1 MRSKYLIS
9 FLTAALLLS
18 GCSKKSDWHTINY
31 PTAKTQ
37 FAPDFIPVSTWYS
50 GGKARAPMLSEI
62 TENSENEWRQDLQQI
77 KDLGFNTVRT
87 WVEWAHCE
95 PRRGEYHFENLRLL
109 CRLADEV
116 GLKVFIQLYLDS
128 APDWVGKKF
137 TDSEYEAQNG
147 AKVHSQAAP
156 GYCTDH
162 AGVRQA
168 VENFLHESA
177 KVANEYPNF
186 YGWDL
191 WSEPL
196 IVNWAYIDYVPDAQ
210 FCFCPS
216 TLQVFRQW
224 LQAKYGS
231 LEALNTA
238 WYRNFEKW
246 DEVQPPRFGT
256 ILSYTDFIDWKNFI
270 YDKLAG
276 DLKMRYD
283 AIRFVD
289 KSHVITSH
297 AAVPSIF
304 YSPYNGYG
312 ATDDFYMAQQ
322 IDYYG
327 TSLYPKHN
335 NPKTHWEYWKFMVAV
350 DFTRSANWQNGGF
363 YVGEMQAGKGTIGL
377 NVGNPITPSDHK
389 TWMWTVISRGAK
401 AINIY
406 AYYPM
411 SSGYESG
418 GYGLVNLDGSV
429 TERAQKAGETARIIT
444 DNKDLFLSSKPYP
457 AEVAIVYNPLAQ
469 MVGGEQHGGV
479 GDMHRNSLISYY
491 RTFAENNI
499 PVDFIHRRDLE
510 SRDLSQFKLIIVPY
524 PLMFTQKAAD
534 GLKAFVANGGKVLSE
549 ARLAWNDERGF
560 AAPQI
565 PGMGLA
571 EVFGATESKVRMGE
585 SFDVKIINTNHPALQ
600 GLKVNDLLKGAYF
613 AESLQLAPN
622 SSAKILA
629 TLEDGSAAL
638 VANQFGSGETLLM
651 GTFLALANHPVWNK
665 FDNRFIVNLV
675 NWAGIQRPFTTSHDG
690 NSEFPVEVRLM
701 ENPEGLILFIFSHSD
716 KTENVAVNLN
726 VNKDGSYALNE
737 LTYSLSQ
744 TATAVGKI
752 LPLKFTVSA
761 KDVQVWVI
769 KPKE

>member
-1 MRSKYLIS
+1 MLFLILIM
-9 FLTAALLLS
+9 LT
-18 GCSKKSDWHTINY
+18 GCARQSDWHTISY
-31 PTAKTQ
+31 PSAKTQ
-37 FAPDFIPVSTWYS
+37 FTPDFLPVSTWYS
-50 GGKARAPMLSEI
+50 GGQARAPMLSEI
-62 TENSENEWRQDLQQI
+62 TENSEIEWRRDLQQI
-77 KDLGFNTVRT
+77 KNLGFNTVRT

-95 PRRGEYHFENLRLL
+95 PRPGEYHFENLRLL

-128 APDWVGKKF
+128 APDWVGNKYP
-137 TDSEYEAQNG
+137 DGEYEAQNG
-147 AKVHSQAAP
+147 SKVHSQAAP

-162 AGVRQA
+162 PGVRQA
-168 VENFLHESA
+168 VENFLRETA
-177 KVANEYPNF
+177 RVANEYPNF

-196 IVNWAYIDYVPDAQ
+196 IINWAYINYVPNAQ
-210 FCFCPS
+210 FCFCPN
-216 TLQVFRQW
+216 TQRVFRQW
-224 LQAKYGS
+224 LQTKYGS
-231 LEALNTA
+231 LDNLNQA

-246 DEVQPPRFGT
+246 GEVHPPRFGT

-276 DLKMRYD
+276 DLRLRYD
-283 AIRFVD
+283 AIREID
-289 KSHVITSH
+289 KAHVITSH
-297 AAVPSIF
+297 AATPSIF
-304 YSPYNGYG
+304 HSPYNGYG
-312 ATDDFYMAQQ
+312 ASDDFFMAQQ
-322 IDYYG
+322 IDFYG

-377 NVGNPITPSDHK
+377 NVGDPITPADHK

-418 GYGLVNLDGSV
+418 GYGLINLDGSV
-429 TERAQKAGETARIIT
+429 TERAQKAGETAKIIT
-444 DNKDLFLSSKPYP
+444 ANQDLFLNSKPYP

-469 MVGGEQHGGV
+469 MVGGEQHHGS
-479 GDMHRNSLISYY
+479 GDMHSASLISYY

-534 GLKAFVANGGKVLSE
+534 GLKTFVANGGKVLAE

-560 AAPQI
+560 AASQI

-571 EVFGATESKVRMGE
+571 EVFGASESKVRMGA
-585 SFDVKIINTNHPALQ
+585 SFDVKITATDHPAMY
-600 GLKVNDLLKGAYF
+600 GLKTNDLLKGAYF
-613 AESLQLAPN
+613 AESLEPASN
-622 SSAKILA
+622 GSAQVLA
-629 TLEDGSAAL
+629 TLDDGSPAL
-638 VANQFGSGETLLM
+638 IANKFRQGETLVI
-651 GTFLALANHPVWNK
+651 GTFLGLANHPVWLPLN
-665 FDNRFIVNLV
+665 NRFVVNLV
-675 NWAGIQRPFTTSHDG
+675 DWAGIKRPFTTSHDG
-690 NSEFPVEVRLM
+690 NSENPVEVRLM
-701 ENPEGLILFIFSHSD
+701 ENSQNRILFIFSHSP
-716 KTENVAVNLN
+716 KSENVTVNLN
-726 VNKDGSYALNE
+726 VRRDGKYKLDE
-737 LTYSLSQ
+737 LTYEKTQ
-744 TATAVGKI
+744 TLDATGGV
-752 LPLKFTVSA
+752 LPLKVTVFA

-769 KPKE
+769 RKN

>member
-1 MRSKYLIS
+1 MRSKNLIS
-9 FLTAALLLS
+9 LMIAALLLT
-18 GCSKKSDWHTINY
+18 GCSQKSDWHTINY
-31 PTAKTQ
+31 PTPKTQ
-37 FAPDFIPVSTWYS
+37 FQPDFIPVSTWYS
-50 GGKARAPMLSEI
+50 GGKSRAPMLSEI
-62 TENSENEWRQDLQQI
+62 NENSEAEWRQDLQQI

-95 PRRGEYHFENLRLL
+95 PRPGEYHYENLQLL

-128 APDWVGKKF
+128 APDWVGKKYP
-137 TDSEYEAQNG
+137 DSEYETQSG

-162 AGVRQA
+162 PGVREA
-168 VENFLHESA
+168 VENFLRKTA

-186 YGWDL
+186 YGWDI

-196 IVNWAYIDYVPDAQ
+196 IVNWAYINYVPNVQ

-216 TLQVFRQW
+216 TLQVFREW
-224 LQAKYGS
+224 LQVKYGS
-231 LEALNTA
+231 LEALNKA

-246 DEVQPPRFGT
+246 DDVQPPRFGT

-276 DLKMRYD
+276 DLRLRYD
-283 AIRFVD
+283 ALRTID
-289 KSHVITSH
+289 KDHVITSH
-297 AAVPSIF
+297 APVPSIF
-304 YSPYNGYG
+304 YTPYEGYG
-312 ATDDFYMAQQ
+312 NTDDFFMAQQ

-350 DFTRSANWQNGGF
+350 DFSRSANWQNGGF

-377 NVGNPITPSDHK
+377 NVGDPITPADHK

-429 TERAQKAGETARIIT
+429 TERARKAGETAKIIT
-444 DNKDLFLSSKPYP
+444 ANKDLFLSSQPYP

-469 MVGGEQHGGV
+469 MVGGEQHGGQ

-499 PVDFIHRRDLE
+499 PVDFINRRDLE

-534 GLKAFVANGGKVLSE
+534 GLKAFVTNGGKVLSE

-565 PGMGLA
+565 PGMGLT
-571 EVFGATESKVRMGE
+571 EVFGGYESKVKMGE
-585 SFDVKIINTNHPALQ
+585 SFSVKITDTDHPALR
-600 GLKVNDLLKGAYF
+600 GLKLYDQLKGAYF
-613 AESLQLAPN
+613 AESLEPVRN
-622 SSAKILA
+622 SSARVLA
-629 TLEDGSAAL
+629 TLEDGSPAL
-638 VANQFGSGETLLM
+638 IANKYGDGETLLI
-651 GTFLALANHPVWNK
+651 GTFLGLANHPVWDK
-665 FDNRFIVNLV
+665 IDNRFILNLV
-675 NWAGIQRPFTTSHDG
+675 DWAGIQRPFTTSHDG
-690 NSEFPVEVRLM
+690 DSENPVEVRLM
-701 ENPEGLILFIFSHSD
+701 VNKESQILFILSHSE
-716 KTENVAVNLN
+716 KAENVTVNLN
-726 VNKDGSYALNE
+726 VAQTGTYELSE
-737 LTYSLSQ
+737 LTYNLPQ
-744 TATAVGKI
+744 TSSTTGKI
-752 LPLKFTVSA
+752 LPLKFSVEA

-769 KPKE
+769 RHQ